1 MDVACVLL
9 QVICALGMVN
19 IALAQLAL
27 IVDYPDP
34 QNPNLVM
41 LTCTD
46 PIFVVMGAQFQKDG
60 IPLTSGPS
68 SHQVNIT
75 NLGIGR
81 VTFTFTQAQEG
92 AFRCIFEGQTSSEIE
107 LAGNQMVCV
116 HECSVLYIWCYFI
129 LTDVGAPAES
139 YEGTTTLRYLTFP
152 SPDSSRDIE
161 LSCPIRPGVLEER
174 YTVDWQGTY
183 PQSRT
188 FILFSN
194 SSFYDF
200 SVNTVPS
207 SQRQF
212 QCRVNIQHR
221 SDLSHTTFY
230 SGPTIIVERKGKD
243 CLWIAMHGPCIHHVV
258 LFLILSF
265 LQ

>member
-1 MDVACVLL
+1 MDVACVLV
-9 QVICALGMVN
+9 QVFCALGMVDV
-19 IALAQLAL
+19 ALAQLAL
-27 IVDYPDP
+27 SVDYPDP

-41 LTCTD
+41 LTCRE
-46 PIFVVMGAQFQKDG
+46 PVFAVMGAEFQKDG
-60 IPLTSGPS
+60 APLTSGPS

-92 AFRCIFEGQTSSEIE
+92 AFRCIFEGHTSSEIE
-107 LAGNQMVCV
+107 LAGNQMGLCARMFSFVC
-116 HECSVLYIWCYFI
+116 CLFI
-129 LTDVGAPAES
+129 LIDVAAPAEN

-152 SPDSSRDIE
+152 SPNSSRDIE

-174 YTVDWQGTY
+174 YTVHWQGTY
-183 PQSRT
+183 PKSRP

-200 SVNTVPS
+200 SVNTIPS

-212 QCRVNIQHR
+212 QCRVDIQHR
-221 SDLSHTTFY
+221 SDQSHTTLY

-243 CLWIAMHGPCIHHVV
+243 IYG
-258 LFLILSF
+258 
-265 LQ
+265 